1 MVKKL
6 LHIHN
11 IIRRKTYFNNFWYI
25 CIKWWY
31 VCFFFVADWF
41 TSCHL
46 RRLNPFQLKKGPV
59 FYQRINIAFFRLDVS
74 WRVRLGVVSGYH
86 QLLLLFTVPAGA
98 LLCAGPQKGT
108 GAAEVRN
115 RDHLELWSTTVM
127 VSWCGDQSCD
137 RICLLHDPLTFLVN
151 VLCRW
156 IGERMLLQLH
166 GKTKPFSQ
174 QENVPQSSLFSF

>member
-1 MVKKL
+1 MIRL
-6 LHIHN
+6 L
-11 IIRRKTYFNNFWYI
+11 
-25 CIKWWY
+25 
-31 VCFFFVADWF
+31 FFVADWF
-41 TSCHL
+41 TSWHL

-59 FYQRINIAFFRLDVS
+59 YYQRINIAFFRLDVS
-74 WRVRLGVVSGYH
+74 WRLRLGVVTGYH

-137 RICLLHDPLTFLVN
+137 RICLLHDPLNFLVN

-166 GKTKPFSQ
+166 GKTNRSANKKMFPNQ
-174 QENVPQSSLFSF
+174 WIKAISF